1 MPRFIITPHA
11 HPPKHERLL
20 KKLVQELKTPS
31 TNVQPLILEE
41 RIPSTKSRHVRV
53 VWDGWKELGDE
64 QRSTVITEAYAEA
77 EGREAAEEI
86 TIAEGLTPPEAL
98 ALGLL
103 PFKVVPARKKND
115 TISEEAYQKA
125 LASEGAIP
133 YSAPGPGSCASP
145 ESRMPRKLPRDSR
158 SAARIVVG
166 SGPGIGDGV
175 VAESVTPATWQLYS
189 S

>member
-133 YSAPGPGSCASP
+133 VLGARARELRFARIEDAEETSARLKKALP
-145 ESRMPRKLPRDSR
+145 ESSW
-158 SAARIVVG
+158 AVVQEL
-166 SGPGIGDGV
+166 
-175 VAESVTPATWQLYS
+175 ATES
-189 S
+189 